1 MKQLDFYCKKCKKSL
16 KISYVLT
23 GDMSTPVLKGIVMRC
38 HTNKCVRTITL
49 MNMTEGDILKRAD
62 KMGRVFI

>member
-23 GDMSTPVLKGIVMRC
+23 GDASAKVLGGIVMSCR
-38 HTNKCVRTITL
+38 TNKCIRTITFK
-49 MNMTEGDILKRAD
+49 NMTEGDLLASAD
-62 KMGRVFI
+62 KLGRVYI